1 VTALSYN
8 SSCSQY
14 AHDAD
19 IAAIVEYAGGAV
31 CHYVLTHSA
40 MISDWRIILQGERGA
55 LRTGDVAG
63 VLFYP
68 RPSRQLGSSE
78 PVACDQLQLPASEQG
93 VADEFYRYIA
103 EGVEPG
109 ISGRNN
115 LQTLA
120 VCEMLV
126 RSARDRRPVEREELD

>member
-1 VTALSYN
+1 
-8 SSCSQY
+8 
-14 AHDAD
+14 
-19 IAAIVEYAGGAV
+19 V

-40 MISDWRIILQGERGA
+40 TIGDWRIILQGERGA
-55 LRTGDVAG
+55 LRTEDVPG
-63 VLFYP
+63 VQFYP
-68 RPSRQLGSSE
+68 RPSGQLGSSQ
-78 PVACDQLQLPASEQG
+78 PQACDELQLPASEQG

-103 EGVEPG
+103 EGTEPG

-126 RSARDRRPVEREELD
+126 RSARERRPVERAELD